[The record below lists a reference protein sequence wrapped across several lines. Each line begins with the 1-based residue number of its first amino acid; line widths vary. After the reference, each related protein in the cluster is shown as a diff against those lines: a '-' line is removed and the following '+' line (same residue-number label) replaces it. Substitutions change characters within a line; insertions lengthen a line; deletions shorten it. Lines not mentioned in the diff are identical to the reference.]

1 MNQLPSL
8 MIGDVRLR
16 YKVNVIDETTSRYF
30 VILSPPSIYSS
41 TALSNSS
48 IVPPA
53 LPDDTQS
60 SNQLK
65 AHLKIWYITQNDPP
79 NPAHNPPHLF
89 PLFRHV
95 PQTPTPHLRIPS
107 STSTT
112 RSSSFRTRLPAYS
125 AHFQLY
131 NTLSNSNVYW

>member
-1 MNQLPSL
+1 

-16 YKVNVIDETTSRYF
+16 YSVNVIDETTSKYF
-30 VILSPPSIYSS
+30 VILSLPSIYSS

-53 LPDDTQS
+53 LPGDTQP

-65 AHLKIWYITQNDPP
+65 AHLKNRYITQNDPP

-89 PLFRHV
+89 PLLRHV
-95 PQTPTPHLRIPS
+95 PKTPTSHLWFSS

-112 RSSSFRTRLPAYS
+112 RSSASRARLPTYPAHIHVFDPVAYS
-125 AHFQLY
+125 Y
-131 NTLSNSNVYW
+131 VYW